1 MSDQTINP
9 AEDEKYIEN
18 CDGFSVAQF
27 AMVARAIAA
36 ELLRKLPAYIAKVRE
51 QEAEIERLRGLL
63 LGEGVVKKMMY
74 TPEDGIEV
82 ELEHWA
88 VKHIAANLANS
99 LGEAPNFVT
108 MTVHHPDEGPI
119 EVTVRRAW
127 GKTVAA
133 VQAELKAEIAS
144 LREQVIGPNIPGIMA
159 EGLQT
164 IKDKGLFVD
173 EEDFLRALMMVCEE
187 LGEACADYRRNKPLD
202 GIAYG
207 SDGKPEGVPVEIG
220 DAIVRLCAIAAK
232 YDMPLPRAIQEKMAF
247 NKLRGHR
254 FGGKKV

>member
-18 CDGFSVAQF
+18 CGGFSVAQF
-27 AMVARAIAA
+27 SMVAVDMAA
-36 ELLRKLPAYIAKVRE
+36 ELLRKLPPYIAKVRE

-63 LGEGVVKKMMY
+63 SGEAIIKKMMY
-74 TPEDGIEV
+74 TPEDGVEV
-82 ELEHWA
+82 EVQHWA
-88 VKHIAANLANS
+88 VKHIAADLATT
-99 LGEAPNFVT
+99 LGPAPNFVT
-108 MTVHHPDEGPI
+108 MTVHHPDQGPI

-133 VQAELKAEIAS
+133 VQAELKAEIIA
-144 LREQVIGPNIPGIMA
+144 LRDQVIGPNIPGIMA

-173 EEDFLRALMMVCEE
+173 EEDFLQALMMVCEE
-187 LGEACADYRRNKPLD
+187 LGEACSDYRRNKPLD
-202 GIAYG
+202 GIEYG
-207 SDGKPEGVPVEIG
+207 ADGKPGGVPVEIG
-220 DAIVRLCAIAAK
+220 DAIVRLCVIAAK
-232 YDMPLPRAIQEKMAF
+232 YDMPLPRAIQEKMEF

>member
-133 VQAELKAEIAS
+133 VQAELKAEIIA
-144 LREQVIGPNIPGIMA
+144 LRDQVIGPNIPGIMA

-173 EEDFLRALMMVCEE
+173 EEDFLHALFMVVEE
-187 LGEACADYRRNKPLD
+187 LGEAGKAYRDNGPMQE
-202 GIAYG
+202 IWY
-207 SDGKPEGVPVEIG
+207 SIEGKPEGVPVEIG
-220 DAIVRLCAIAAK
+220 DAIVRLCVIAAK
-232 YDMPLPRAIQEKMAF
+232 YGMPLEQAIKEKMAF
-247 NKLRGHR
+247 NKTRPHR
-254 FGGKKV
+254 FGGRKA